1 MDVGSLVVLAVGLA
15 MDAAAV
21 AAARGL
27 LLARIQLRHVLLI
40 ALFFGGFQA
49 LMPMLGY
56 ALGASVGKWI
66 QAWDHWIVFLL
77 LGGLGTRMLRGAF
90 AQSAPG
96 ADDSDAAA
104 IRGTAD
110 PFALPVLLTLSIAT
124 SIDALAAGITLP
136 LMGASLLSSSA
147 AIGVITAGLSVLGL
161 FVGRHFGAA
170 LGRKLDVVGG
180 LALIGLG
187 IKTLIEHLWLQ

>member
-27 LLARIQLRHVLLI
+27 LLARIELRHVLLI
-40 ALFFGGFQA
+40 ALFFGGSQA

-66 QAWDHWIVFLL
+66 QAWDHWIVFVL
-77 LGGLGTRMLRGAF
+77 LGGLGARMLHEAF
-90 AQSAPG
+90 AAAPVEEEATG
-96 ADDSDAAA
+96 AAV
-104 IRGTAD
+104 RGGGD
-110 PFALPVLLTLSIAT
+110 PFALPVLVTLALAT

-136 LMGASLLSSSA
+136 LMGASLMSSAA

-161 FVGRHFGAA
+161 FVGRRFGAT

-187 IKTLIEHLWLQ
+187 AKTLIEHLWLE